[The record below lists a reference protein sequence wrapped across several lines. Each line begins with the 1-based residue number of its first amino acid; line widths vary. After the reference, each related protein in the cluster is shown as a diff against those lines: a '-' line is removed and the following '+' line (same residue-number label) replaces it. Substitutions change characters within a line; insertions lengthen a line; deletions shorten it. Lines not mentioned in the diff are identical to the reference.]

1 MQKVISLTGNVFT
14 GGIKQAVFD
23 LKLNKPLDPK
33 ALCPLLGWTTRN
45 VFTPNKGKVGKCAP
59 IKCTDPLH
67 AREWE

>member
-14 GGIKQAVFD
+14 GGIKQAMFN

-33 ALCPLLGWTTRN
+33 ALCPLLGWTTHN
-45 VFTPNKGKVGKCAP
+45 VFISNKGKVGKHAP
-59 IKCTDPLH
+59 IKCMDPLY